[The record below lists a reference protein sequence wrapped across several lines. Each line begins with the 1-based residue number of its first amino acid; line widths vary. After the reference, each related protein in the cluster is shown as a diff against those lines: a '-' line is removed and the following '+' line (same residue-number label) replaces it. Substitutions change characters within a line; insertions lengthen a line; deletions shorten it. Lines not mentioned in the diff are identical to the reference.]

1 MTLVFSTVGILG
13 SPVHP
18 GEYQLADP
26 PSRLQLDG
34 AAIGVKQL

>member
-1 MTLVFSTVGILG
+1 MTLVFSPVGTLG

-18 GEYQLADP
+18 GEDQLADP

-34 AAIGVKQL
+34 AAVGVEQL